1 MKGHEPS
8 TIRRRLCM
16 LLSFLLHL
24 APLASANVRHRRQQ
38 VNQNPTV
45 GGDPDNGWQEFPQVS
60 DATAYPGWVVNQDV
74 GAKLPLY
81 QTSALNNSEVT
92 RAVIILPGRNR
103 DCWYYWNV
111 INNALYNATYHDS
124 SIRREHISVMAPCFF
139 TQPDMQA
146 GAAQEDVLLWGV
158 TTWIDG
164 KENILPSSVP
174 NFGSFDVL
182 DALVAYYMDTG
193 TYPNL
198 NTVVVGGHSA
208 GGQMAQRYAALRKS
222 AENDNRLHFWIANP
236 GSLCWLTD
244 DRPIPNSSC
253 SDADQYKYGLAGNF
267 PAYATT
273 DTNELGRN
281 GIVSRYNGRNLNY
294 AWGTADNGPGD
305 ISCEAFTQGRTHLE
319 RGRNFVTMLQ
329 NLTGGIPALS
339 TVDWIEGVS
348 HSNEDMTSSEAGID
362 KLFRYV
368 SNDTAATVYAPSS
381 SSSSSSSDPVQTGDA
396 MNTKPSPF
404 IFLALSL
411 VFYVEIW

>member
-1 MKGHEPS
+1 
-8 TIRRRLCM
+8 M
-16 LLSFLLHL
+16 LLSFLLYL
-24 APLASANVRHRRQQ
+24 APLAAANVRHRRQQ

-74 GAKLPLY
+74 GAKVPLY
-81 QTSALNNSEVT
+81 QTSGLNNSEVA
-92 RAVIILPGRNR
+92 RAIIILPGRNR

-124 SIRREHISVMAPCFF
+124 SIRRENISVMAPCFF
-139 TQPDMQA
+139 TQLDMQA
-146 GAAQEDVLLWGV
+146 GAAVEDVLLWGI

-164 KENILPSSVP
+164 KENILPSSVT

-193 TYPNL
+193 TFPNL
-198 NTVVVGGHSA
+198 NTLVVGGHSA

-222 AENDNRLHFWIANP
+222 TENDDRLHFWIANP

-244 DRPIPNSSC
+244 ARPIPNSSC

-267 PAYATT
+267 PAYATS
-273 DTNELGRN
+273 DTNKLGRD
-281 GIVSRYNGRNLNY
+281 GIVSRYNGRNINY

-305 ISCEAFTQGRTHLE
+305 ISCEAFTQGHTHLE
-319 RGRNFVTMLQ
+319 RGKNFVAMLQ
-329 NLTGGIPALS
+329 SLTGGIPALS

-348 HSNEDMTSSEAGID
+348 HSNEGMTSSEAGID

-368 SNDTAATVYAPSS
+368 SNGTAGTVNAPSDTGSNPSS
-381 SSSSSSSDPVQTGDA
+381 SPVPVQTGDA
-396 MNTKPSPF
+396 TNTKPLPF
-404 IFLALSL
+404 IFSLVLSL
-411 VFYVEIW
+411 GLYLTIW

>member
-1 MKGHEPS
+1 
-8 TIRRRLCM
+8 M

-24 APLASANVRHRRQQ
+24 APLAAASVHHRRQQ

-45 GGDPDNGWQEFPQVS
+45 GGDPNNGWQEFPQVS
-60 DATAYPGWVVNQDV
+60 DATAYPDWVVNQQV

-81 QTSALNNSEVT
+81 QTSGLLDSEVT

-124 SIRREHISVMAPCFF
+124 SIRRENISVMAPCFF

-146 GAAQEDVLLWGV
+146 GAAAEDVLLWGM

-164 KENILPSSVP
+164 KENILPSSVS

-193 TYPNL
+193 TFPNL

-222 AENDNRLHFWIANP
+222 TENDDRLHFWIANP
-236 GSLCWLTD
+236 GSLRWLTD
-244 DRPIPNSSC
+244 DRPLPSSSC
-253 SDADQYKYGLAGNF
+253 TDADEYKYGLAGNF
-267 PAYATT
+267 PAYATS
-273 DTNELGRN
+273 DTNKLGRD

-319 RGRNFVTMLQ
+319 RGKNFVAMLQ
-329 NLTGGIPALS
+329 NLTGGIPVLS

-348 HSNEDMTSSEAGID
+348 HSNEGMTSSEEGID

-368 SNDTAATVYAPSS
+368 SNGTAGTVNAPSDSS
-381 SSSSSSSDPVQTGDA
+381 SSSSSGLNPAQTGHA
-396 MNTKPSPF
+396 SNTGPAPF
-404 IFLALSL
+404 IFFLVLSL
-411 VFYVEIW
+411 IFHLAMW

>member
-1 MKGHEPS
+1 
-8 TIRRRLCM
+8 M

-24 APLASANVRHRRQQ
+24 APLASASVHYRRQQ

-45 GGDPDNGWQEFPQVS
+45 GGDPDDGWQEFPQVS

-74 GAKLPLY
+74 GAKLVRL
-81 QTSALNNSEVT
+81 TLLLTIDSESNIQSLFYLGGTETVGT
-92 RAVIILPGRNR
+92 P
-103 DCWYYWNV
+103 DWNV

-124 SIRREHISVMAPCFF
+124 SIRREYISVMAPCFF

-146 GAAQEDVLLWGV
+146 GAAEEDVLLWGM

-164 KENILPSSVP
+164 KENILPSSVT

-193 TYPNL
+193 TFPNL

-222 AENDNRLHFWIANP
+222 TENDNRLHFWIGFPHGILPANP

-244 DRPIPNSSC
+244 DRPIPDSSC

-267 PAYATT
+267 PAYATS
-273 DTNELGRN
+273 DTNKLGRD
-281 GIVSRYNGRNLNY
+281 GIISRYNGRNLNY

-319 RGRNFVTMLQ
+319 RGKNFVAMLQ

-348 HSNEDMTSSEAGID
+348 HSNEGMTNSEAGID

-368 SNDTAATVYAPSS
+368 SNGTAGTVYAPSGS
-381 SSSSSSSDPVQTGDA
+381 SSSSSPDPVQTGDA
-396 MNTKPSPF
+396 MNTKPSPL
-404 IFLALSL
+404 ILFLVLSL

>member
-1 MKGHEPS
+1 
-8 TIRRRLCM
+8 M

-24 APLASANVRHRRQQ
+24 APLAAASVPHRRQQ

-45 GGDPDNGWQEFPQVS
+45 GGDPNNGWQEFPQVS
-60 DATAYPGWVVNQDV
+60 DATAYPGWVVDQDV

-81 QTSALNNSEVT
+81 QTSGLNNSEVT

-103 DCWYYWNV
+103 DCWYYWDV

-124 SIRREHISVMAPCFF
+124 SIRRENISVMAPCFF

-146 GAAQEDVLLWGV
+146 GAAEEDVLLWGM
-158 TTWIDG
+158 TTWIGG
-164 KENILPSSVP
+164 KENILPNSIP

-182 DALVAYYMDTG
+182 DALVAYYLDTG
-193 TYPNL
+193 TFPNL
-198 NTVVVGGHSA
+198 NTIVVGGHSA
-208 GGQMAQRYAALRKS
+208 GGQMAQRYATLRKS
-222 AENDNRLHFWIANP
+222 TENDNRLHFWIANP

-244 DRPIPNSSC
+244 DRPLPDSSC

-267 PAYATT
+267 PAYATS
-273 DTNELGRN
+273 DTNKLGRD

-319 RGRNFVTMLQ
+319 RGRNFVAMLQ
-329 NLTGGIPALS
+329 NLTGGIPSLS

-348 HSNEDMTSSEAGID
+348 HSNEGMTSSEAGID

-368 SNDTAATVYAPSS
+368 SNGTSGTVNAPSASS
-381 SSSSSSSDPVQTGDA
+381 SSSSSTSSLNPFQTGDA
-396 MNTKPSPF
+396 TNTRPSHF
-404 IFLALSL
+404 IFFLVLPL
-411 VFYVEIW
+411 VFPLTVW